1 MLDGST
7 TAACTTHYR
16 ESSLMDSELFSV
28 MSESLDE
35 VMVCGV
41 GRVVTDDR
49 VIVLCDYVTS
59 CGVST
64 QHGTITHSCSV
75 TRHLRV

>member
-1 MLDGST
+1 
-7 TAACTTHYR
+7 
-16 ESSLMDSELFSV
+16 MDSELFSV
-28 MSESLDE
+28 MSLDE

-64 QHGTITHSCSV
+64 QHGTTAHSYSII
-75 TRHLRV
+75 RLPRV

>member
-1 MLDGST
+1 
-7 TAACTTHYR
+7 
-16 ESSLMDSELFSV
+16 MDSELFSV
-28 MSESLDE
+28 MSLDE

-64 QHGTITHSCSV
+64 QHGNVTITHSYSI
-75 TRHLRV
+75 TRHLHG

>member
-1 MLDGST
+1 MD
-7 TAACTTHYR
+7 TH
-16 ESSLMDSELFSV
+16 SELFSV
-28 MSESLDE
+28 MSFDE

-64 QHGTITHSCSV
+64 QHGTITHSYSI
-75 TRHLRV
+75 TRHLRVRFVVTDHGGGRVV